1 MSKSIEEILQERE
14 WNYYFDVDTKV
25 TIDNDTNPPDDPIK
39 SFYPYNLKS
48 LVGKEGIV
56 KKVGW
61 DIHAFGNG
69 KSHNMDVEFD
79 GKIYTKI
86 PAYYLK
92 EYIKDKDDE

>member
-1 MSKSIEEILQERE
+1 MSKSIEEILEERE

-61 DIHAFGNG
+61 DIHAFGRG
-69 KSHNMDVEFD
+69 KSYNMD
-79 GKIYTKI
+79 
-86 PAYYLK
+86 AL
-92 EYIKDKDDE
+92 IKDLLPASQFIANVKMK